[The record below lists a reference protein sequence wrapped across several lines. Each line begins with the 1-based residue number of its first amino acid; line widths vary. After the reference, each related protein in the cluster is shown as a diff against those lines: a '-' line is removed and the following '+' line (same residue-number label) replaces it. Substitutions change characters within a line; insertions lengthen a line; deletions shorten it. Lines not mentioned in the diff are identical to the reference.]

1 MDKNINIPQISI
13 IVPLYN
19 EEDVFPIL
27 IERLNSIIK
36 KSGFSIE
43 VILVDDGSK
52 DSTPIQMTNLGLND
66 ANYTCIILSRNFG
79 HQTALTA
86 GLHNANGKEGIMII
100 DGDLQDPPELLTEFY
115 DLYHQGYDIVYGV
128 RKNRKENIWKKMSYS
143 LFYRILK
150 NIANIDMPLDSGD
163 FCFLSRKVVDCINLM
178 PEESRFLRGMRTW
191 VGFKQHSLIYERET
205 RAGGDPKYTF
215 NKLLSLALNG
225 IFNFSEFPVRFI
237 TFLGMSAISVSVI
250 YFLYVIFRKFMYND
264 VPIGFTALIFTII
277 LFSGVQLLSIS
288 ILGQYIIRIFF
299 QVKNRP
305 LYIIKNKIANKTIE
319 Q

>member
-1 MDKNINIPQISI
+1 MGKNVVLPQISI

-19 EEDVFPIL
+19 EEAVFPIL
-27 IERLNSIIK
+27 IERLNPIIT
-36 KSGFSIE
+36 KSEFSIE

-52 DSTPIQMTNLGLND
+52 DSTTIQMTHLGLND
-66 ANYTCIILSRNFG
+66 ANYTCLILSRNFG

-86 GLHNANGKEGIMII
+86 GLHNANGTEGIMII
-100 DGDLQDPPELLTEFY
+100 DGDLQDPPELLTKFY
-115 DLYHQGYDIVYGV
+115 DLYQQGNDIIYGV
-128 RKNRKENIWKKMSYS
+128 RNKRKENIWKKMSYL

-163 FCFLSRKVVDCINLM
+163 FCFLSRKVVDCLNQM

-191 VGFKQHSLIYERET
+191 VGFKQHCLIYERDI
-205 RAGGDPKYTF
+205 RASGEPKYTLK
-215 NKLLSLALNG
+215 KLITLALNG

-237 TFLGMSAISVSVI
+237 TFLGLSAISISGI
-250 YFLYVIFRKFMYND
+250 YFLYVIFRKFIYND

-288 ILGQYIIRIFF
+288 ILGEYIIRIFF

-305 LYIIKNKIANKTIE
+305 LYIIKNKIANKKVV